1 MNGGRVAFL
10 ALLLAA
16 GGLYWGLALPARRA
30 TARAEAE
37 LVRLKAETEPLRQKS
52 AERERRRAVEEAWR
66 QAGPKGSDGALT
78 ALRRSVLDSIEGA
91 RVSDVRLSVAR
102 ASAPQAVRAHLSAEG
117 SFDDLIALS
126 QRVVGLR
133 TGLVPE
139 RLRWTVA
146 GSGLSLDIDASTL
159 RGQP

>member
-1 MNGGRVAFL
+1 MNGGRLGFL

-37 LVRLKAETEPLRQKS
+37 LVRIKAETEPLRQRF

-66 QAGPKGSDGALT
+66 EAGPKGNDGALT
-78 ALRRSVLDSIEGA
+78 ALRRSLLDSIAGA

-102 ASAPQAVRAHLSAEG
+102 ASAQAVRAHLSAEG